1 MRTRFRY
8 RRASLLA
15 EYARGAG
22 GLALTAG
29 PLWFLAPALGTS
41 LALGA
46 ASVFFLLYFARAVV
60 RHLTRFELD
69 ETGMRAVGPLGR
81 AIPWE
86 ELRSV
91 RLGYYT
97 TRSDRSGGWMELVV
111 RGAQGSIRADS
122 GLERF
127 DELTASAVREA
138 RRRGRALDERTR
150 ANLGA
155 LGIVPGPDG

>member
-1 MRTRFRY
+1 
-8 RRASLLA
+8 
-15 EYARGAG
+15 
-22 GLALTAG
+22 
-29 PLWFLAPALGTS
+29 
-41 LALGA
+41 
-46 ASVFFLLYFARAVV
+46 
-60 RHLTRFELD
+60 
-69 ETGMRAVGPLGR
+69 
-81 AIPWE
+81 
-86 ELRSV
+86 
-91 RLGYYT
+91 
-97 TRSDRSGGWMELVV
+97 MELVV